1 VEAASFV
8 RSVLEREQAVD
19 LGEMAV
25 DSVHLFRSDLRPSGA
40 EYRRLHSAVLDAGP

>member
-1 VEAASFV
+1 M
-8 RSVLEREQAVD
+8 LEREQAVD

-40 EYRRLHSAVLDAGP
+40 EYRRLHSAALEASR